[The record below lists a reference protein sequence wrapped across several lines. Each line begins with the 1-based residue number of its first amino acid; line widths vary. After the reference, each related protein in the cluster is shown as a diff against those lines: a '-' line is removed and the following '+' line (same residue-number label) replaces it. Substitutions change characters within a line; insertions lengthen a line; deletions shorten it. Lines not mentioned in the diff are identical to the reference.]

1 MLGPFTF
8 IILVIVCM
16 GCACNFAMCYQHFS
30 PKKKGANGFLTVP
43 EVTLTQIGMSTDPS
57 EKSTGHPNGN
67 AEAKPKR
74 TSLLGPRSSRAKT
87 NPPSEKETSR
97 LVQHPPGH
105 GVSQLPTVTDIHD
118 GPTVQAMAL

>member
-16 GCACNFAMCYQHFS
+16 GCACNFAMCYQHFA
-30 PKKKGANGFLTVP
+30 PKKKAPAGSLSVP
-43 EVTLTQIGMSTDPS
+43 EVTLS
-57 EKSTGHPNGN
+57 EKATGLPN
-67 AEAKPKR
+67 AEEVKPKR
-74 TSLLGPRSSRAKT
+74 TSLGPRSSRAKT